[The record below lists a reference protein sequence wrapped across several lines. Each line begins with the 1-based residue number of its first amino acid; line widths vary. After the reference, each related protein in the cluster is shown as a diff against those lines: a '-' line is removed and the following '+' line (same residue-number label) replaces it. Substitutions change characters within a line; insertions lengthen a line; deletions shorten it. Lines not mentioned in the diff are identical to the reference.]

1 MKKAFL
7 GLLIGTI
14 ISSYSQAATLIQDL
28 SGCDSTFFKKA
39 LQNNEMS
46 TAINDFYKSGLS
58 ENGYE
63 KSIVLS
69 DSGIKLNRF
78 TVQYTNFDKY
88 GANIPGFPTGQ
99 YYFWGF
105 ETKQPIK
112 QVVEALSKQINL
124 VKASNNSYIYNPE
137 YRNSSKDAWQK
148 NKSALAGVILDKNS
162 AEKLFILE
170 STEDGGTSI
179 FCTIQGMIVDK
190 DLHRAGLVKQ

>member
-1 MKKAFL
+1 M
-7 GLLIGTI
+7 LIGTI
-14 ISSYSQAATLIQDL
+14 ISSYSQVATLIQDL
-28 SGCDSTFFKKA
+28 SGCDSTFLKKS
-39 LQNNEMS
+39 LKNNEMS

-63 KSIVLS
+63 KPIELS
-69 DSGIKLNRF
+69 DSGIELNRF
-78 TVQYTNFDKY
+78 IVKYINFDKY
-88 GANIPGFPTGQ
+88 GENIEGFPTGQ

-112 QVVEALSKQINL
+112 QVVEALSKKINL
-124 VKASNNSYIYNPE
+124 IKASNHSYIYNPE

-179 FCTIQGMIVDK
+179 FCTIQGMVVDK
-190 DLHRAGLVKQ
+190 DLRSVGLMQ